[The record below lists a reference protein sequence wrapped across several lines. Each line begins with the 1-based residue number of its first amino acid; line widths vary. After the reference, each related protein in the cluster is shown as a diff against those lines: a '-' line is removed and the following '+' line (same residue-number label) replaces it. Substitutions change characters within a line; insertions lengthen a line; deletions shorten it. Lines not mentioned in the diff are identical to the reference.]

1 MGGVISL
8 YKPTTT
14 LQPKVLGFV
23 WCTLS
28 HCLFPKAMDNQP
40 EKYSKDT
47 AVFRLVV
54 QKSRRESTHAQNF
67 QFKIPTKRV
76 RMCGF
81 SSRLL
86 DNQPENCCSLAMP
99 L

>member
-1 MGGVISL
+1 MSFGNGCVISL

-40 EKYSKDT
+40 KKHSIDIAYSSLTTNLKYT
-47 AVFRLVV
+47 V
-54 QKSRRESTHAQNF
+54 QLIIANSLCCDLTPCH
-67 QFKIPTKRV
+67 IP
-76 RMCGF
+76 RM
-81 SSRLL
+81 SSAINIMS
-86 DNQPENCCSLAMP
+86 DPM
-99 L
+99 

>member
-28 HCLFPKAMDNQP
+28 HRLFPKAMYIYCTEIVYIAIMHGD
-40 EKYSKDT
+40 
-47 AVFRLVV
+47 
-54 QKSRRESTHAQNF
+54 QKSLM
-67 QFKIPTKRV
+67 TKTAAV
-76 RMCGF
+76 VTMQT
-81 SSRLL
+81 LHEL
-86 DNQPENCCSLAMP
+86 NIMNCSVFMP
-99 L
+99 